1 MCAKEQFFT
10 KNFPFLILRT
20 LREGLLDR
28 LFPKCWHR
36 QQKRGLTSAIIFLMG
51 LSTSMSI
58 TILALLSATLVR
70 GASEVDGYALG
81 GYFKRKVAKSGE
93 PCRQQ
98 GISFIP
104 LAADKLGGWHSVAIE
119 QIQKLGRALA
129 RQSGEDEDK
138 TIRHLFQKLSLL
150 LMSGNSALLLNRV
163 H

>member
-1 MCAKEQFFT
+1 
-10 KNFPFLILRT
+10 
-20 LREGLLDR
+20 
-28 LFPKCWHR
+28 
-36 QQKRGLTSAIIFLMG
+36 
-51 LSTSMSI
+51 MSI

-93 PCRQQ
+93 PCRQHQ

-104 LAADKLGGWHSVAIE
+104 LAADTLGRWHSVAIE

-138 TIRHLFQKLSLL
+138 TIRHLFLKLSLL

-163 H
+163 PVVDIDPEAGGWE

>member
-1 MCAKEQFFT
+1 
-10 KNFPFLILRT
+10 
-20 LREGLLDR
+20 
-28 LFPKCWHR
+28 
-36 QQKRGLTSAIIFLMG
+36 
-51 LSTSMSI
+51 MSI

-104 LAADKLGGWHSVAIE
+104 LAADTLGGWHSDTISVEIE

-150 LMSGNSALLLNRV
+150 LMRGNSALLLNRV
-163 H
+163 PVVDIDPEAGGWE

>member
-1 MCAKEQFFT
+1 MSIAM
-10 KNFPFLILRT
+10 
-20 LREGLLDR
+20 
-28 LFPKCWHR
+28 
-36 QQKRGLTSAIIFLMG
+36 SAISSATLSIAIHVHHHVSHHANLHAPG

-104 LAADKLGGWHSVAIE
+104 LAADTLG
-119 QIQKLGRALA
+119 
-129 RQSGEDEDK
+129 
-138 TIRHLFQKLSLL
+138 
-150 LMSGNSALLLNRV
+150 MSGNSALLLNRV
-163 H
+163 PVVDIDPEAGGWE

>member
-1 MCAKEQFFT
+1 MSIAM
-10 KNFPFLILRT
+10 
-20 LREGLLDR
+20 
-28 LFPKCWHR
+28 
-36 QQKRGLTSAIIFLMG
+36 SAISSATLSIAIHVHHHVSHHANLHAPG

-104 LAADKLGGWHSVAIE
+104 LAADTLGRWHSVAIE

-150 LMSGNSALLLNRV
+150 LMSGNSALLLNSRGWAEQETEKSG
-163 H
+163 

>member
-1 MCAKEQFFT
+1 MSIAM
-10 KNFPFLILRT
+10 
-20 LREGLLDR
+20 
-28 LFPKCWHR
+28 
-36 QQKRGLTSAIIFLMG
+36 SAISSATLSIAIHVHHHVSHHANLHAPG

-81 GYFKRKVAKSGE
+81 GDFKRKVAKSGE

-104 LAADKLGGWHSVAIE
+104 LAADTLGGWHSVAIE

-150 LMSGNSALLLNRV
+150 LMRGNSALLLNRV
-163 H
+163 PVVDIDPEAGGWE